1 MQSYTVIIGVLEM
14 REKCFSY
21 RDIRSRYG
29 IGQGTVKLILDRANE
44 LGLPLADI
52 RQMEPEKVETAF
64 YPPENI
70 RRKEIPLPDYQLIY
84 NRLTAKGSKAN
95 LFYQWVDYKKD
106 NPDGYQYTQFVH
118 YFHDFVDHNYGSK
131 QVSMPVERIP
141 GERVYIDWVGD
152 KPELVVDPETGEI
165 FKVHVFV
172 TTVGVSSCIYAEIF
186 PDERMANFIAG
197 TVHALDY
204 YKAVPK
210 YLVPDNCKTAVT
222 KHTKDEIII
231 NASYQDLENF
241 YDVVILPPPA
251 RKPKGKPTVEKYVQY
266 LETWLLEELKKNIY
280 PNFEAINRACRKII
294 EAINREVPKGWKY
307 SRMDSFL
314 RYDKP
319 QMKTLSDG
327 SFTLCDYKP
336 FAHIPNNYHLLYD
349 GHYYSV
355 LYTYYNQPAIL
366 KATPTEIRICDMNN
380 RLICTHKRSYNEYP
394 KYITDDSH
402 MPPGH
407 LYYKEINS
415 RDGDYYRSR
424 AKVFGPYMVKLID
437 TVLHS
442 AVHEEQTYN
451 SCNGI
456 IHCCDGVSRLVAE
469 EAAKTCVTC
478 NACRYSYFKRVLT
491 DMLNKNSSPG
501 SEKLPEHTNI
511 RGKDFYK

>member
-1 MQSYTVIIGVLEM
+1 M
-14 REKCFSY
+14 
-21 RDIRSRYG
+21 
-29 IGQGTVKLILDRANE
+29 
-44 LGLPLADI
+44 
-52 RQMEPEKVETAF
+52 
-64 YPPENI
+64 
-70 RRKEIPLPDYQLIY
+70 
-84 NRLTAKGSKAN
+84 
-95 LFYQWVDYKKD
+95 
-106 NPDGYQYTQFVH
+106 
-118 YFHDFVDHNYGSK
+118 
-131 QVSMPVERIP
+131 
-141 GERVYIDWVGD
+141 
-152 KPELVVDPETGEI
+152 
-165 FKVHVFV
+165 
-172 TTVGVSSCIYAEIF
+172 
-186 PDERMANFIAG
+186 
-197 TVHALDY
+197 
-204 YKAVPK
+204 
-210 YLVPDNCKTAVT
+210 
-222 KHTKDEIII
+222 
-231 NASYQDLENF
+231 
-241 YDVVILPPPA
+241 VILPPPA
-251 RKPKGKPTVEKYVQY
+251 RKPKGKPTVEKYGQY

-280 PNFEAINRACRKII
+280 PNFEAINRACQKII

-327 SFTLCDYKP
+327 SFMLCDYKP
-336 FAHIPNNYHLLYD
+336 FVHIPNNYHLLYD

-366 KATPTEIRICDMNN
+366 KATPTEIRICDKNN

>member
-1 MQSYTVIIGVLEM
+1 M
-14 REKCFSY
+14 
-21 RDIRSRYG
+21 
-29 IGQGTVKLILDRANE
+29 
-44 LGLPLADI
+44 
-52 RQMEPEKVETAF
+52 
-64 YPPENI
+64 
-70 RRKEIPLPDYQLIY
+70 PDYQLIY
-84 NRLTAKGSKAN
+84 DRLTAKGSKAN

-231 NASYQDLENF
+231 NASYQDLENC

-280 PNFEAINRACRKII
+280 PNFEAINRACCKII

-327 SFTLCDYKP
+327 
-336 FAHIPNNYHLLYD
+336 
-349 GHYYSV
+349 
-355 LYTYYNQPAIL
+355 
-366 KATPTEIRICDMNN
+366 
-380 RLICTHKRSYNEYP
+380 
-394 KYITDDSH
+394 
-402 MPPGH
+402 
-407 LYYKEINS
+407 
-415 RDGDYYRSR
+415 
-424 AKVFGPYMVKLID
+424 
-437 TVLHS
+437 
-442 AVHEEQTYN
+442 
-451 SCNGI
+451 
-456 IHCCDGVSRLVAE
+456 
-469 EAAKTCVTC
+469 
-478 NACRYSYFKRVLT
+478 
-491 DMLNKNSSPG
+491 
-501 SEKLPEHTNI
+501 
-511 RGKDFYK
+511 